1 MCNGESELL
10 IILNTLFNEDAYLTI
25 ANIICR
31 KDLKKQN
38 KYKKT
43 TLQNNYKKNNYKKE
57 NTTTLQS
64 NYQ

>member
-10 IILNTLFNEDAYLTI
+10 IILNTLFNEDSNLTM

-43 TLQNNYKKNNYKKE
+43 TLQNNYKKE
-57 NTTTLQS
+57 NTTTLQR

>member
-10 IILNTLFNEDAYLTI
+10 IILNTLFNEDPYLTI

-31 KDLKKQN
+31 KDLKTQN
-38 KYKKT
+38 K
-43 TLQNNYKKNNYKKE
+43 YKKNNYKKE